1 MPSENILWLVV
12 KVCGSVTCNY
22 CVRIDCSDK
31 QRYLGLGCENYS
43 SSNVPTPKEG
53 IGTLTTHSRNL
64 GSTLYVFMNW
74 KSNE

>member
-31 QRYLGLGCENYS
+31 QRYIRLGCENYS

-53 IGTLTTHSRNL
+53 IGIDNVLSQPRLNPVCLHEL
-64 GSTLYVFMNW
+64 
-74 KSNE
+74 EEQ